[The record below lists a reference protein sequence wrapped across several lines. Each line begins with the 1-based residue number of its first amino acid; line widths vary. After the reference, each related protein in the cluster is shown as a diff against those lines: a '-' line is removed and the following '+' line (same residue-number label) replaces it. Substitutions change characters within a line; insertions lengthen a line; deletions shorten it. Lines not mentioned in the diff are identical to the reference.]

1 MAILICWASG
11 LLEVKKNSEEQLGSG
26 PVVLARGSAGRLR
39 SLMISHGHQ
48 SPLNKT
54 QFVVPGVAD
63 CDKDDQH
70 SRMTVVIA
78 FQKKLNA
85 SMQTRKEKMNA

>member
-39 SLMISHGHQ
+39 SLMISHGQQ

-54 QFVVPGVAD
+54 QFVVPGVPELP
-63 CDKDDQH
+63 DQH

-85 SMQTRKEKMNA
+85 SMKTRKEKMNA